1 MLELSREGA
10 FVTAE
15 KQGNYSRPKGKPRG
29 RPWQKGVSGNP
40 NGRKTK
46 DFTLTSL
53 LKEELDKI
61 PQGEKQ
67 GRTWRQL
74 LVLAWLTGALKQPA
88 LLFELLNRLEGRPVQ
103 PIQLD
108 IRREV
113 ERIAEESG
121 LDPNT
126 VLVEANRILKASG

>member
-1 MLELSREGA
+1 MPVDAAGRGPD
-10 FVTAE
+10 
-15 KQGNYSRPKGKPRG
+15 KQPNNKNLNRGRWKTGESGNPRG
-29 RPWQKGVSGNP
+29 RKA
-40 NGRKTK
+40 K
-46 DFTLTSL
+46 DVTLTSL

-113 ERIAEESG
+113 ERIAVESG